1 MGVVR
6 ECVVDGE
13 VFLGSV
19 EVELE
24 RGRSVDF
31 SVGVALVT
39 SGGLH
44 AEEWWQ
50 WPPHSSPATE
60 PAISMK
66 LPIFSIL
73 ATGQNDCGT
82 VGVYECMSV

>member
-6 ECVVDGE
+6 EEAWTEGFV
-13 VFLGSV
+13 LGSV
-19 EVELE
+19 EVGLE

-31 SVGVALVT
+31 SVGVARVT

-82 VGVYECMSV
+82 VGVYV